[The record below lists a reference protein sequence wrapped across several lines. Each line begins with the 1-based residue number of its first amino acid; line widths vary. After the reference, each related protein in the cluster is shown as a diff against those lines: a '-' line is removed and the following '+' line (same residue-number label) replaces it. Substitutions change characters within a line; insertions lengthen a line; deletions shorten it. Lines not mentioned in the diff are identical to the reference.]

1 MQLYTVFIHWTQTQ
15 HSCFSFPFPMSL
27 NWTHKTC
34 QSPINLN
41 LCQWQVSPSTWQ
53 VWYIKMLIKTAR
65 LFSLCNTVSTVETF
79 WSLGSNVYTCLRSCG
94 SSSPEQSSSLFPA
107 PPSLPGCGSDTT
119 LNTLLL
125 PTGHDADEQLHQPHL
140 VNNKCVYII
149 CRLIYRM
156 YRPEYMHIICIINLH
171 YGCHLSS
178 IYSLFIVSVCW
189 FYCLQY
195 RERWLVYR
203 IKVWCI
209 FIFNQPCKENL
220 KLDREIWRYEEEEEE
235 ISSW

>member
-1 MQLYTVFIHWTQTQ
+1 MTNLILSIKTFPTGSLCVYFLISTQGGDKTFFFVGWNPLLQLFTALQWSNSVTTDVHCLHAEAMQLYTVFIHWTQTQ
-15 HSCFSFPFPMSL
+15 HSCVSFPFPMSL

-53 VWYIKMLIKTAR
+53 VWYIKMLIKTAC

-149 CRLIYRM
+149 CRLIHRM
-156 YRPEYMHIICIINLH
+156 YIDLNTCT
-171 YGCHLSS
+171 
-178 IYSLFIVSVCW
+178 
-189 FYCLQY
+189 
-195 RERWLVYR
+195 
-203 IKVWCI
+203 
-209 FIFNQPCKENL
+209 
-220 KLDREIWRYEEEEEE
+220 
-235 ISSW
+235 